1 MANFLNQ
8 KEEVLSIELTKYGKK
23 LLGQGVLQP
32 EYFLFFDDTVI
43 YDTNYAGFTEQQ
55 NDSQERLLNQD
66 ITLTSLNNLE
76 ELALTPLG
84 RSSITNDYAPSWNM
98 SILNGKI
105 NTYDQTSSNYHTNIF
120 SMDDIVYTVSLEKT
134 NVSTIANYNLSTFEL
149 EDGQIIKLNDDY
161 ILIELTEENVEDE
174 YQNFTLELF
183 TYDDLAGGISG
194 GLERRL
200 FFSPK
205 QSNIIDG
212 IIYDENELPNKFA
225 DIKLTKN
232 DAEFY
237 LDVLVDNE
245 IDQVIITKAA
255 KPVQEQ
261 VKATY
266 STTFE
271 GAVKE
276 DC

>member
-8 KEEVLSIELTKYGKK
+8 KEEVLSIELTKHGKK

-43 YDTNYAGFTEQQ
+43 YDTNYAGFSEQQ

-76 ELALTPLG
+76 DLGLTPLG
-84 RSSITNDYAPSWNM
+84 RSSVANDYAPSWNM
-98 SILNGKI
+98 NILNGKI
-105 NTYDQTSSNYHTNIF
+105 NIYDQTSSNYHTNIF
-120 SMDDIVYTVSLEKT
+120 SMNDIVYTVSLEKT

-149 EDGQIIKLNDDY
+149 EDGQIIKLDDDY

-200 FFSPK
+200 LFSPK

-245 IDQVIITKAA
+245 IDQAIITKAA

>member
-8 KEEVLSIELTKYGKK
+8 KEEVLSVELTKYGKK
-23 LLGQGVLQP
+23 LLAQGILKP
-32 EYFLFFDDTVI
+32 EYYEFFDDTVI
-43 YDTNYAGFTEQQ
+43 YDLNYADLSEIQ
-55 NDSQERLLNQD
+55 NESQERLLNKD
-66 ITLTSLNNLE
+66 LTITSLNNLDDLN
-76 ELALTPLG
+76 LAPLG
-84 RSSITNDYAPSWNM
+84 RSSVSTDYAPSWNLKL
-98 SILNGKI
+98 LNGSI
-105 NTYDQTSSNYHTNIF
+105 DSYNVSSSHHIKEF
-120 SMDDIVYTVSLEKT
+120 DIKEITYTVSLEKT
-134 NVSTIANYNLSTFEL
+134 NVSTIPNYNFSTFEL
-149 EDGQIIKLNDDY
+149 EDGRIVKVDDDY
-161 ILIELTEENVEDE
+161 ILVELTEENVEDE
-174 YQNFTLELF
+174 YENFTLELF
-183 TYDDLAGGISG
+183 TYDDLSG
-194 GLERRL
+194 GVEGGLQRQL
-200 FFSPK
+200 MFTAK

-212 IIYDENELPNKFA
+212 IIYDENELPNRFA

-237 LDVLVDNE
+237 LDLLVDNE
-245 IDQVIITKAA
+245 IDQAIITKAA